1 MFTINGAD
9 YTIFVVPIMSFILL
23 FALQFFLCRRV
34 KSKILKCL
42 PWGYVVF
49 QLVLSVMCLF
59 EDTGGFIDL
68 RSLFFLLFLGY
79 AAVCAAGIGLGWL
92 FGRSKAK

>member
-42 PWGYVVF
+42 PGRY
-49 QLVLSVMCLF
+49 LYLLSVSKTLY
-59 EDTGGFIDL
+59 
-68 RSLFFLLFLGY
+68 LL
-79 AAVCAAGIGLGWL
+79 
-92 FGRSKAK
+92 